1 MRYRSLPCV
10 QGKPYMVP
18 GSLDARKY
26 QWFDMDWPVRPK
38 ASQELQI
45 VGPART

>member
-1 MRYRSLPCV
+1 MPLCMLPLIAFNFRCV

-18 GSLDARKY
+18 DSLDARKY

-38 ASQELQI
+38 ASSVL
-45 VGPART
+45 